1 MPKVDI
7 YLQIK
12 NRKGEIFKIV
22 NLGREEYFLFY
33 KEHLKK
39 IIKESDYPI
48 FFNDFKA
55 GNYADLKQI
64 KLLINEIKNIAK
76 KLGKDLENYKTMIK
90 KRIQIENDMLNN
102 SSIKNIMIIGKQRLK
117 EAEHEFDKKELKEQ
131 LEYIDENII
140 KLKEAEE
147 YLNIEREKLQFL
159 FDIEL
164 LFDTLIEAKNCS
176 SGIYLKTSGTD

>member
-1 MPKVDI
+1 MDI

-39 IIKESDYPI
+39 IIKASDYPI
-48 FFNDFKA
+48 FFNDLKA
-55 GNYADLKQI
+55 GNHMDSKQV
-64 KLLINEIKNIAK
+64 KLLISEIKNIAK
-76 KLGKDLENYKTMIK
+76 KLDKDLENYKTLIE
-90 KRIQIENDMLNN
+90 KRIKIENDIFNH

-117 EAEHEFDKKELKEQ
+117 EAENEFDKKELREQ
-131 LEYIDENII
+131 LEYIDENIK
-140 KLKEAEE
+140 KLKETEE

-164 LFDTLIEAKNCS
+164 LFDTLMEAKNYS
-176 SGIYLKTSGTD
+176 SGIYLKTSGAD

>member
-1 MPKVDI
+1 MDI

-39 IIKESDYPI
+39 IIKESDCPI
-48 FFNDFKA
+48 FFNDLKA
-55 GNYADLKQI
+55 GNYMDSKQV

-76 KLGKDLENYKTMIK
+76 KLDKDLENYKNMIE
-90 KRIQIENDMLNN
+90 KRIQIENDIFNH
-102 SSIKNIMIIGKQRLK
+102 SSIKNIMIIGKKRLQ
-117 EAEHEFDKKELKEQ
+117 EAENEFDKKELKKQ
-131 LEYIDENII
+131 LEYIDENIK
-140 KLKEAEE
+140 KLKETEE
-147 YLNIEREKLQFL
+147 YLNIEREKLRFL

-164 LFDTLIEAKNCS
+164 LFDTLTEAKNYS